1 MNLYL
6 ESSAA
11 LRDLL
16 EGDSAAEIRAALRGA
31 AMVVTSRLTLAE
43 VARVLARLRVL
54 EPEVAAR
61 VAERET
67 AFLSETD
74 LWTVQPLDEDVL
86 VRCGRPFP
94 IEPVRALDAIHLATI
109 EKVSG
114 AVREITVLSTDDRIR
129 KNAVKLGFAVIP

>member
-1 MNLYL
+1 VNLYL